1 MKIELKNIKYFEF
14 ASHETSCYQATIHI
28 DGKKVGTVEND
39 GHGGTDMVHPWSVA
53 QQIDAYAATLPVV
66 VCSFNDPETG
76 KPAEMSQNHE
86 TIFNDILTDWLHAK
100 DLKRAMS
107 KRILF
112 TKEDGRI
119 YETKSMPAP
128 DLKWQLT
135 NQPKLQDALKATAIL
150 NLMPFDQALKTY
162 RQGAAV

>member
-1 MKIELKNIKYFEF
+1 MKIELKNIKYSEF
-14 ASHETSCYQATIHI
+14 ASHETACYEATIHI
-28 DGKKVGTVEND
+28 NYKKVGIVSND

-53 QQIDAYAATLPVV
+53 QQIDAYAATLPKI
-66 VCSFNDPETG
+66 VCSFEDPDTG
-76 KPAEMSQNHE
+76 KPAEMAQNHE
-86 TIFNDILTDWLHAK
+86 TIFGDILADWLRAK

-135 NQPKLQDALKATAIL
+135 NQPKLQSALKAQTIL
-150 NLMPFDQALKTY
+150 NLLPFEQAMTIYK
-162 RQGAAV
+162 GATA